1 MDLARVLDP
10 NSADDRK
17 KKEDSEWLVKAVQRK
32 LSVETMGKLR
42 QAPFDPYSYPLGS
55 KAPFSVPVFIE
66 VSAGSRNK
74 YEWDQDQGVLTL
86 DRVLHSAVHYPNDYG
101 FIPQT
106 LCGDGDP
113 LDILVMGT
121 QPLIPGC
128 IVRARPIAYMVM
140 EDEKGMDEKVLAV
153 LENDANFHHV
163 RNFNDLAKHK
173 LAEVSNFFETYKKL
187 EKDKWAKVGGWGD
200 TDATYALI
208 TKTHNNYLE
217 QERLLEEEM

>member
-1 MDLARVLDP
+1 MYPVKINFSNQKKKMDV
-10 NSADDRK
+10 K

-32 LSVETMGKLR
+32 LSFTDKH
-42 QAPFDPYSYPLGS
+42 APFDPYSYPLGG

-173 LAEVSNFFETYKKL
+173 LAEISNFFETYKKL

-200 TDATYALI
+200 TAATHELI
-208 TKTHNNYLE
+208 TKSHNYYE
-217 QERLLEEEM
+217 ERRKVFLGC